1 MSFKK
6 PGGGGEVYYYR
17 FRDIAVQTY
26 VGIITC
32 PAGYMERKGYNFSE
46 DPKSIWLLL
55 KLLEE

>member
-6 PGGGGEVYYYR
+6 LGGGGEVYYYR
-17 FRDIAVQTY
+17 FRDIAVRRY

-32 PAGYMERKGYNFSE
+32 PTGYMEQKGYNISD

-55 KLLEE
+55 KLFEE